1 MNDKT
6 QPCSRCDQPI
16 KSTDWTCPH
25 CGHTRWG
32 MIAGLWLFSLLF
44 LSAAFLLLPGRSD
57 LACIRW
63 VVLLVGLSGLPPAV
77 LATAQAL
84 RRQR

>member
-1 MNDKT
+1 MADQT
-6 QPCSRCDQPI
+6 QACRKCGQAI
-16 KSTDWTCPH
+16 KATDWTCPH

-32 MIAGLWLFSLLF
+32 LIAAMWLLSLLF
-44 LSAAFLLLPGRSD
+44 LAGAFLLLPGRSD

-63 VVLLVGLSGLPPAV
+63 VVLFVGLSGLPPAV

-84 RRQR
+84 RKRH